1 MNKTSGAKPGFF
13 KSIKLRAWL
22 GIFLL
27 TILPLLS
34 LGLYSFNILGEIA
47 RDILIEGN
55 IQAFQQVKYEVDQ
68 YVSVYDELTRYVA
81 ADVRLHEPVSEG
93 ASHALQQLD
102 QAYEYVERLVL
113 VSSEGAL
120 LNHSK
125 PDQNA
130 ITALSVPEQL
140 LFNSAQSIFF
150 SPEAFHVKA
159 PVSDSPESPV
169 VISTVSFLKLR
180 KSLEGITFGTNFRY
194 FLVTQTGENILEQPD
209 FPKELISDLMEKPC
223 GAYDLLPKG
232 NGTSPQVAISLPI
245 LHYGLRIFVFQNAGE
260 VYAVAR
266 SIGKKTLK
274 FVILLSVV
282 AFMLATWFS
291 IRMTSPII
299 EIAHKADEL
308 SEGNLE
314 ATVDMNRSDELGFLA
329 GCFNNMSRRIR
340 KKVMELSA
348 LYRVTQL
355 INTSATYQQ
364 ALDGCLEHLVELFQ
378 ARRGSIMLLN
388 EDRTL
393 LKVESFKAA
402 GAATAE
408 NSDPRLS
415 HLEGKREDDAKVR
428 AATEESVVPEEA
440 AAVEAPVVSS
450 SGAAR
455 PRFALKV
462 GEGIAGEVAKTGE
475 PILCMDCRTDERFK
489 NYDSSAGTKSP
500 DTLISVPLTVH
511 GNIMGVINLA
521 DRSNSRPFTSEDLDL
536 LLAVANQMA
545 MSIDNARLHELSI
558 VDTQTELYVRKFF
571 DIRLE
576 DEIKRARRFGFP
588 LTLVIFCIDGFAGL
602 NEKYGNGASDAVLFD
617 LAKIL
622 RDSVRATDITART
635 GSDEMA
641 AILAHTSAEQ
651 SLIFAERLRER
662 IATSQIKRDGFEFNV
677 SISVGICQFETAVE
691 RHYQLVERAHEAM
704 QTSAGRGNTTTT
716 WQRKEKQS

>member
-1 MNKTSGAKPGFF
+1 MNDTTGAKPGFF
-13 KSIKLRAWL
+13 QSIKVRVWI

-27 TILPLLS
+27 SILPLLA
-34 LGLYSFNILGEIA
+34 LGIYAFNILGEIA

-68 YVSVYDELTRYVA
+68 YVTVYDELTRYVA
-81 ADVRLHEPVSEG
+81 GDVRLREPASPG
-93 ASHALQQLD
+93 AVHALQQLD

-113 VSSEGAL
+113 VASDGQL
-120 LNHSK
+120 LGHSK
-125 PDQNA
+125 PDQLSVNS
-130 ITALSVPEQL
+130 LSVPEQL
-140 LFNSAQSIFF
+140 LMNASQSIMF

-159 PVSDSPESPV
+159 VVPDSPQGAV

-194 FLVTQTGENILEQPD
+194 FLVTQNGENILEQPD

-223 GAYDLLPKG
+223 GAYDLLPKS
-232 NGTSPQVAISLPI
+232 NGTPPQVAISLPI

-266 SIGKKTLK
+266 SIGQKTFK
-274 FVILLSVV
+274 FVIMLSIV
-282 AFMLATWFS
+282 AFFLATWFS
-291 IRMTSPII
+291 IKMTSPII
-299 EIAHKADEL
+299 EIASKANEL
-308 SEGNLE
+308 SEGNLD
-314 ATVDMNRSDELGFLA
+314 ATVEINRSDELGFLA

-364 ALDGCLEHLVELFQ
+364 ALDGCLEHLVEIFQ

-393 LKVESFKAA
+393 LRVESFKTAA
-402 GAATAE
+402 ETKDAEPAPNQAETAE
-408 NSDPRLS
+408 AGSRQ
-415 HLEGKREDDAKVR
+415 
-428 AATEESVVPEEA
+428 
-440 AAVEAPVVSS
+440 
-450 SGAAR
+450 
-455 PRFALKV
+455 RFALKV

-475 PILCMDCRTDERFK
+475 AILCMDCRTDERFK
-489 NYDSSAGTKSP
+489 NYDSSAGTRP
-500 DTLISVPLTVH
+500 PETLIAVPLTVH
-511 GNIMGVINLA
+511 GNTMGVINLA

-558 VDTQTELYVRKFF
+558 VDNQTELYVRKFF
-571 DIRLE
+571 EIRLE

-588 LTLVIFCIDGFAGL
+588 LTLVMFVIDGFSGL
-602 NEKYGNGASDAVLFD
+602 DEKYGQSACDAVLFD
-617 LAKIL
+617 IARIL
-622 RDSVRATDITART
+622 KESVRATDITARS
-635 GSDEMA
+635 GVDEMA
-641 AILAHTSAEQ
+641 AILAHTNAEQ

-662 IATSQIKRDGFEFNV
+662 IAAWPVKRDGFEFKV
-677 SISVGICQFETAVE
+677 TISVGICQYENTVE
-691 RHYQLVERAHEAM
+691 RHYQLVERAHEVM
-704 QTSAGRGNTTTT
+704 KQSGKGGNMTTT
-716 WQRKEKQS
+716 WQRKEQH

>member
-1 MNKTSGAKPGFF
+1 MNETTGAKPGFF

-27 TILPLLS
+27 SILPLLS

-68 YVSVYDELTRYVA
+68 YVTVYDELTRYVA
-81 ADVRLHEPVSEG
+81 SDVRLHEPASEG
-93 ASHALQQLD
+93 ASQALQQLD

-113 VSSEGAL
+113 IASDGAL
-120 LNHSK
+120 LTHSK
-125 PDQNA
+125 PDRTA
-130 ITALSVPEQL
+130 ITSLTVPEQL
-140 LFNSAQSIFF
+140 LLNGSQSIFF

-159 PVSDSPESPV
+159 PVADSATGSV

-194 FLVTQTGENILEQPD
+194 YLVTQSGENILEQPD

-266 SIGKKTLK
+266 SIGEKTMK
-274 FVILLSVV
+274 FVILLSIV

-299 EIAHKADEL
+299 EIARKADEL
-308 SEGNLE
+308 SEGNLDV
-314 ATVDMNRSDELGFLA
+314 TVDIGRSDELGFLA

-364 ALDGCLEHLVELFQ
+364 ALDGCLEHLVEIFQ

-388 EDRTL
+388 EDRTML
-393 LKVESFKAA
+393 RVESFKSAA
-402 GAATAE
+402 E
-408 NSDPRLS
+408 
-415 HLEGKREDDAKVR
+415 
-428 AATEESVVPEEA
+428 
-440 AAVEAPVVSS
+440 
-450 SGAAR
+450 SGAEPGGDNVGKSEGGAR
-455 PRFALKV
+455 TRFALKV
-462 GEGIAGEVAKTGE
+462 GEGIAGEVAKTGDA
-475 PILCMDCRTDERFK
+475 ILCMDCRTDERFK
-489 NYDSSAGTKSP
+489 NYDSSTGTRP
-500 DTLISVPLTVH
+500 PETLISVPLTVH

-521 DRSNSRPFTSEDLDL
+521 DRSNSRPFISEDLDL

-545 MSIDNARLHELSI
+545 MSIDNARLHEMSI
-558 VDTQTELYVRKFF
+558 VDGQTELYVRKFF
-571 DIRLE
+571 EIRLE

-588 LTLVIFCIDGFAGL
+588 LTLVMFAIDGFAGL
-602 NEKYGNGASDAVLFD
+602 NDRHGQAASDAVLFD
-617 LAKIL
+617 LARIL
-622 RDSVRATDITART
+622 KESVRATDITARS
-635 GSDEMA
+635 GPDEMA

-662 IATSQIKRDGFEFNV
+662 IAAWQVSRDGFSFNV
-677 SISVGICQFETAVE
+677 TISVGICQYEHAIE
-691 RHYQLVERAHEAM
+691 RHYQLVERAQDAIRV
-704 QTSAGRGNTTTT
+704 SAASGNVTTT
-716 WQRKEKQS
+716 WQRKEQQS

>member
-1 MNKTSGAKPGFF
+1 
-13 KSIKLRAWL
+13 
-22 GIFLL
+22 
-27 TILPLLS
+27 
-34 LGLYSFNILGEIA
+34 
-47 RDILIEGN
+47 
-55 IQAFQQVKYEVDQ
+55 
-68 YVSVYDELTRYVA
+68 
-81 ADVRLHEPVSEG
+81 
-93 ASHALQQLD
+93 
-102 QAYEYVERLVL
+102 
-113 VSSEGAL
+113 
-120 LNHSK
+120 
-125 PDQNA
+125 
-130 ITALSVPEQL
+130 
-140 LFNSAQSIFF
+140 
-150 SPEAFHVKA
+150 
-159 PVSDSPESPV
+159 
-169 VISTVSFLKLR
+169 
-180 KSLEGITFGTNFRY
+180 
-194 FLVTQTGENILEQPD
+194 
-209 FPKELISDLMEKPC
+209 
-223 GAYDLLPKG
+223 
-232 NGTSPQVAISLPI
+232 
-245 LHYGLRIFVFQNAGE
+245 
-260 VYAVAR
+260 
-266 SIGKKTLK
+266 
-274 FVILLSVV
+274 
-282 AFMLATWFS
+282 
-291 IRMTSPII
+291 MTSPII

-364 ALDGCLEHLVELFQ
+364 ALDGCLEHLVEIFQ

-402 GAATAE
+402 GVALDG
-408 NSDPRLS
+408 NSDPRLR
-415 HLEGKREDDAKVR
+415 GDDTKKP
-428 AATEESVVPEEA
+428 ATGEEA
-440 AAVEAPVVSS
+440 AVTSEKAVSEASAGSS
-450 SGAAR
+450 TGAAR

-462 GEGIAGEVAKTGE
+462 GEGIAGEVAKSGE

-588 LTLVIFCIDGFAGL
+588 LTLVIFCIDGFSGL
-602 NEKYGNGASDAVLFD
+602 NDRYGSGASDAALFD

-635 GSDEMA
+635 GTDEMA

-662 IATSQIKRDGFEFNV
+662 IAAFPVRRDGFEFNV
-677 SISVGICQFETAVE
+677 SVSVGICQFENAVE

-704 QTSAGRGNTTTT
+704 QTSAGRGNTTTI
-716 WQRKEKQS
+716 WQRKETQS

>member
-27 TILPLLS
+27 TILPLFS

-81 ADVRLHEPVSEG
+81 ADVRLREPLSEG

-130 ITALSVPEQL
+130 IAALSVPEQL

-364 ALDGCLEHLVELFQ
+364 ALDGCLEHLVEIFQ

-402 GAATAE
+402 GATSDGGTAGTE
-408 NSDPRLS
+408 VAVAETSADNS
-415 HLEGKREDDAKVR
+415 
-428 AATEESVVPEEA
+428 T
-440 AAVEAPVVSS
+440 
-450 SGAAR
+450 GAAR

-462 GEGIAGEVAKTGE
+462 GEGIAGEVAKSGE
-475 PILCMDCRTDERFK
+475 PILCMNCRTDERFK

-511 GNIMGVINLA
+511 GNTMGVINLA

-588 LTLVIFCIDGFAGL
+588 LTLVIFCIDGFSGL
-602 NEKYGNGASDAVLFD
+602 NDRHGNGASDAVLFD

-635 GSDEMA
+635 GTDEMA
-641 AILAHTSAEQ
+641 AILAHTTAEQ

-662 IATSQIKRDGFEFNV
+662 IAASPVKRDGFAFNV
-677 SISVGICQFETAVE
+677 SISVGICQFENAVE

-704 QTSAGRGNTTTT
+704 QISAGRGNTTTT
-716 WQRKEKQS
+716 WQRKEAQS

>member
-1 MNKTSGAKPGFF
+1 MNDKTGARPGFF
-13 KSIKLRAWL
+13 QSIKVRVWV

-34 LGLYSFNILGEIA
+34 LGIYAFNILGEIA

-68 YVSVYDELTRYVA
+68 YVTVYDELTRYVA
-81 ADVRLHEPVSEG
+81 GDVRLHEAASPG
-93 ASHALQQLD
+93 AAHALQQLD

-113 VSSEGAL
+113 VASDGKL

-125 PDQNA
+125 PDRLA
-130 ITALSVPEQL
+130 IKALSVPEQL
-140 LFNSAQSIFF
+140 ILSASQSIMF

-159 PVSDSPESPV
+159 MVSESPDGAA

-194 FLVTQTGENILEQPD
+194 FLVTQNGENILEQPD

-223 GAYDLLPKG
+223 GAYDLLPAT
-232 NGTSPQVAISLPI
+232 NGAPPQVAISLPI

-266 SIGKKTLK
+266 SIGRKTFN
-274 FVILLSVV
+274 FVIVLSVV
-282 AFMLATWFS
+282 AFFLATWFS
-291 IRMTSPII
+291 IKMTNPVI
-299 EIAHKADEL
+299 EIARKADEL
-308 SEGNLE
+308 SEGNLD
-314 ATVDMNRSDELGFLA
+314 ATVDIDRSDELGFLA
-329 GCFNNMSRRIR
+329 GCFNNMSRRIK
-340 KKVMELSA
+340 KKVLELGA

-364 ALDGCLEHLVELFQ
+364 ALDGCLEHLVEIFL

-393 LKVESFKAA
+393 LRVESFKSSSDARDS
-402 GAATAE
+402 E
-408 NSDPRLS
+408 NSPPPA
-415 HLEGKREDDAKVR
+415 EVDA
-428 AATEESVVPEEA
+428 
-440 AAVEAPVVSS
+440 
-450 SGAAR
+450 SGAR
-455 PRFALKV
+455 QRFALKV
-462 GEGIAGEVAKTGE
+462 GEGIAGEVARSGE
-475 PILCMDCRTDERFK
+475 AILCMDCRTDERFK
-489 NYDSSAGTKSP
+489 NYDSSNGARSP
-500 DTLISVPLTVH
+500 ETLISVPLSVH

-536 LLAVANQMA
+536 LLAVAKQMA

-558 VDTQTELYVRKFF
+558 VDGQTELYVRKFF
-571 DIRLE
+571 EIRLE

-588 LTLVIFCIDGFAGL
+588 LTLVMFAIDGFAGL
-602 NEKYGNGASDAVLFD
+602 SDKYGSSACDAVLFD
-617 LAKIL
+617 VARIL
-622 RDSVRATDITART
+622 KESVRATDITARSGT
-635 GSDEMA
+635 DEMA

-662 IATSQIKRDGFEFNV
+662 IAAWPVKRDGFEFKV
-677 SISVGICQFETAVE
+677 TISVGICQYENTVE
-691 RHYQLVERAHEAM
+691 RHYQLVDRAHDAM
-704 QTSAGRGNTTTT
+704 AQSREGGNMTTT
-716 WQRKEKQS
+716 WQRKEQH

>member
-81 ADVRLHEPVSEG
+81 ADVRLREPASEG

-113 VSSEGAL
+113 VSPDGML

-130 ITALSVPEQL
+130 ITTLSVPEQL

-159 PVSDSPESPV
+159 PVSESPQSPV

-266 SIGKKTLK
+266 SIGEKTLK

-364 ALDGCLEHLVELFQ
+364 ALDGCLEHLVEIFQ

-402 GAATAE
+402 GVALDG
-408 NSDPRLS
+408 NSDPRLR
-415 HLEGKREDDAKVR
+415 GDDTKKP
-428 AATEESVVPEEA
+428 ATGEEA
-440 AAVEAPVVSS
+440 AVTSEKAVSEASAGSS
-450 SGAAR
+450 TGAAR

-462 GEGIAGEVAKTGE
+462 GEGIAGEVAKSGE

-588 LTLVIFCIDGFAGL
+588 LTLVIFCIDGFSGL
-602 NEKYGNGASDAVLFD
+602 NDRYGSGASDAALFD

-635 GSDEMA
+635 GTDEMA

-662 IATSQIKRDGFEFNV
+662 IAAFPVRRDGFEFNV
-677 SISVGICQFETAVE
+677 SVSVGICQFENAVE

-704 QTSAGRGNTTTT
+704 QTSAGRGNTTTI
-716 WQRKEKQS
+716 WQRKETQS